1 MGDGHGGTAVQTV
14 SVTITP
20 PGSPGFNLLS
30 VQPLGGGTNVITFLG
45 TPNFHYALERTA
57 SLTPPPV
64 WVPQVTNAAQPN
76 GFLIFTDVTPPP
88 AFYRTRYV
96 P

>member
-1 MGDGHGGTAVQTV
+1 MPRNVITFVPPPSGCTDSRLKPGLPGGV
-14 SVTITP
+14 
-20 PGSPGFNLLS
+20 
-30 VQPLGGGTNVITFLG
+30 TNVITFLG

-76 GFLIFTDVTPPP
+76 GFLSFTNVSPPP